1 MKVIVCGAGQVGAS
15 IAKHLASENNDVTV
29 IDIDPELIR
38 RVHETIDVQTIVGHA
53 SQPDILEKSGANDA
67 EMIISV
73 TRQDEVN
80 MVSCQVAHTI
90 FNIPTKIARI
100 RSQSYL
106 SPQWQYLFSR
116 DNMPIDVIISPEI
129 EIARAVT
136 NRLHVPGATDMM
148 SFADDLVKVISLKV
162 EKNCPIIDTPLRQ
175 LTELF
180 PDLLLRVFAILRN
193 DEVIIANADEQ
204 LLVDDEVFFA
214 VESSQITR
222 AMTAFGHEEKE
233 ARKLVIVGGGNI
245 GLYLSSELIKESQN
259 ISLKLIEKSR
269 SRAEL
274 VAESLNNIVVI
285 NGDSLE
291 KEILMEANVSNAEA
305 VIAVTNNDQVNILSS
320 LLSKREGAGRVMAL
334 LNNSTYDTLMQSLGI
349 DAVVNPRAIT
359 VSSILQHIRRGRIR
373 AVHSIRDGSA
383 EIIEAEALETSPLIG
398 KTLKDISL
406 PNGIIFGAIVR
417 DKKVIIPR
425 GDTSISIHDR
435 VILFAKRGMIKRVE
449 KLFAVRLDF
458 F

>member
-15 IAKHLASENNDVTV
+15 IAKHLAGENNDVTV

-53 SQPDILEKSGANDA
+53 SQPDILEKSGANDS
-67 EMIISV
+67 EMIIAV

-80 MVSCQVAHTI
+80 MVSCQVAHSI

-136 NRLHVPGATDMM
+136 NRLHVPGATDMI

-193 DEVIIANADEQ
+193 DEVITANADDQ

-214 VESSQITR
+214 VESGQINR

-259 ISLKLIEKSR
+259 ISLKLIEKDR
-269 SRAEL
+269 KRAEF
-274 VAESLNNIVVI
+274 VAENLNNIVVI

-291 KEILMEANVSNAEA
+291 KEILTEANVSNAES

-320 LLSKREGAGRVMAL
+320 LLSKREGASRVMTL
-334 LNNSTYDTLMQSLGI
+334 LNNSTYDSLMQSLGI

-398 KTLKDISL
+398 KSLKELSL

-425 GDTSISIHDR
+425 GETSIAIHDK

>member
-1 MKVIVCGAGQVGAS
+1 MKVIVCGAGQVGSS
-15 IAKHLASENNDVTV
+15 IARHLANENNDVTV
-29 IDIDPELIR
+29 IDINPELIR

-53 SQPDILEKSGANDA
+53 SQPDIIEKSGGNDA

-73 TRQDEVN
+73 TRDDEVN
-80 MVSCQVAHTI
+80 MVSCQVAHSI

-106 SPQWQYLFSR
+106 APQWQDLFSR

-129 EIARAVT
+129 EIAKAVT

-148 SFADDLVKVISLKV
+148 SFADDLVKVVSLKIDD
-162 EKNCPIIDTPLRQ
+162 NCPIINTPLRE

-180 PDLLLRVFAILRN
+180 PDLLIRIFALVRN
-193 DEVIIANADEQ
+193 DEVITANSEEQ
-204 LLVDDEVFFA
+204 LLINDEVFFA
-214 VESSQITR
+214 VESSQINR

-233 ARKLVIVGGGNI
+233 ARKIVVIGGGNI
-245 GLYLSSELIKESQN
+245 GLFLSAELNQDDQN
-259 ISLKLIEKSR
+259 ISLKIIEKDR
-269 SRAEL
+269 SRAEF
-274 VAESLNNIVVI
+274 VAENLPNIVVI

-291 KEILMEANVSNAEA
+291 KEILTEANVSNAET

-334 LNNSTYDTLMQSLGI
+334 LNNSMYDSLMQSLGI

-373 AVHSIRDGSA
+373 AVHTIRDGSA
-383 EIIEAEALETSPLIG
+383 EILEAEVLETSPLVG
-398 KTLKDISL
+398 KAIKDISL

-417 DKKVIIPR
+417 EKKVIIPR
-425 GDTSISIHDR
+425 SETSVMINDKI
-435 VILFAKRGMIKRVE
+435 ILFAKKGMIKKVE